1 MAMVMANMVTAMAR
15 ISYKFIAAFSL
26 ASLGFVSGCQKDYS
40 VTAEDAEEVVL
51 DDSGFSKKDVDDLNT
66 EENSSGFN
74 VEFNAKKT
82 HFIYSVSKKGI
93 IQNREI
99 IREDEGSEDH
109 DETEDSNGRNETDH
123 KLESDNEQ
131 TSGDEAAD
139 EEQQNEEQ
147 NQRAVELALA
157 NAGLSRDDVTD
168 LHVSREGDLILVRFR
183 YGMYMNVCR
192 IDPREERV
200 ISTFFE

>member
-93 IQNREI
+93 ICSPRDYFSLVES
-99 IREDEGSEDH
+99 SEM
-109 DETEDSNGRNETDH
+109 E
-123 KLESDNEQ
+123 
-131 TSGDEAAD
+131 SGDFKP
-139 EEQQNEEQ
+139 NS
-147 NQRAVELALA
+147 LYP
-157 NAGLSRDDVTD
+157 
-168 LHVSREGDLILVRFR
+168 RFAFEFASC
-183 YGMYMNVCR
+183 G
-192 IDPREERV
+192 I
-200 ISTFFE
+200 ISSEYTFAC